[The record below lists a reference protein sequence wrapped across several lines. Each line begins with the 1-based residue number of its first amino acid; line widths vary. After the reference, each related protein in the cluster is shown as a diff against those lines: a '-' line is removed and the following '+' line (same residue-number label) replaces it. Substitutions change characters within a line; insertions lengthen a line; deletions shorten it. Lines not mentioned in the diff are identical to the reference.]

1 MHTNPH
7 DVAAARSQTIA
18 MKITKITLTHHR
30 LALDPPFHAA
40 WDGRPRRVFDA
51 SIVRIET
58 NEGLT
63 GIGSGDPMPGFA
75 GHEELLLGHDPRNLD
90 RHFQIIDNLS
100 FHYGRCWP
108 LDVALWDLF
117 GKIVG
122 QPVWRLLGGASD
134 RLRVYASA
142 GRARAPEELA
152 EAALRYLGEGFR
164 ALKVRFANPDW
175 RRDVAGIEAI
185 RKAVGDDL
193 TLMVDAN
200 QAWRMPWDARPPW
213 RLKDALEVARAL
225 EDHDVHWLE
234 EPLHRSD
241 LEAMAALRHGTRLR
255 IAGGEMA
262 REIHDLRLL
271 IERGCVDV
279 LQPDAVLVGGITG
292 LARIARTALQRGLA
306 FTPHTWGNGIGLL
319 ANAHLAAGIGGGP
332 WLEFPYDFDGFDLER
347 RDFVL
352 SAPIRVGEDGILV
365 LPETPGLGIE
375 LDEDR
380 LRATART
387 QVAAPSAAPRPSGW
401 RRLAQWLGWR

>member
-1 MHTNPH
+1 
-7 DVAAARSQTIA
+7 
-18 MKITKITLTHHR
+18 MKISRVTLSHHR
-30 LALDPPFHAA
+30 LDLDPPFHAA
-40 WDGRPRRVFDA
+40 WDGRPRRAFTA
-51 SIVRIET
+51 TIVRIET
-58 NEGLT
+58 DEGLT
-63 GIGSGDPMPGFA
+63 GIGSGDAMPGFA
-75 GHEELLLGHDPRNLD
+75 GHEELFVGHDPRDLD

-117 GKIVG
+117 GKITG
-122 QPVWRLLGGASD
+122 QPVWRLLGGASR

-142 GRARAPEELA
+142 GRARSPEELA
-152 EAALRYLGEGFR
+152 DAALRYLGEGFR
-164 ALKVRFANPDW
+164 ALKVRFAHPDW
-175 RRDVAGIEAI
+175 RRDIAGIEAI

-200 QAWRMPWDARPPW
+200 QGWRMPWDAREPW
-213 RLKDALEVARAL
+213 RLKDAVEVARAL
-225 EDHDVHWLE
+225 EDLAIHWLE
-234 EPLHRSD
+234 EPLHRGD
-241 LEAMAALRHGTRLR
+241 LEGMTALRHATRLR

-262 REIHDLRLL
+262 REMHDLRLL

-292 LARIARTALQRGLA
+292 LARLARTARARGLV

-319 ANAHLAAGIGGGP
+319 ANAHLTAGVGGGP

-387 QVAAPSAAPRPSGW
+387 QLAAPSSAPRPSGW